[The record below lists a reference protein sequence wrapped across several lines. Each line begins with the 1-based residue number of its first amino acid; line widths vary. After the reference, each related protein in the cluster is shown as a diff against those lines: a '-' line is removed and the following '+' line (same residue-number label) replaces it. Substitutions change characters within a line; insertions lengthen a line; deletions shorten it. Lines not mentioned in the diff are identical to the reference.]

1 VYSASYVLS
10 ARLNHSLQ
18 CTELTYFIDLQLPE
32 IEEVLLIG
40 FYEEAEV
47 NPFLAQMQDEV
58 RFRLRYNLCGFVGCS
73 GARSHKPITRR

>member
-1 VYSASYVLS
+1 
-10 ARLNHSLQ
+10 LNHSHN
-18 CTELTYFIDLQLPE
+18 CPELAYFFDLQLPE

-58 RFRLRYNLCGFVGCS
+58 RFRLRYSLCSFVGCS
-73 GARSHKPITRR
+73 GARSAKPITRR